1 MGFTLHPTLAK
12 DTVLAARVGPLQVR
26 LVDDARFFWL
36 VIVPETTATELH
48 DLDEKTLNLFNKID
62 DRSVELLDN
71 YYTVIAIEF
80 NKPIKLYREHSGA
93 IESN

>member
-36 VIVPETTATELH
+36 VIVP
-48 DLDEKTLNLFNKID
+48 
-62 DRSVELLDN
+62 
-71 YYTVIAIEF
+71 
-80 NKPIKLYREHSGA
+80 
-93 IESN
+93 